1 MSQLAKINLN
11 IEVKDETFNRVVGEV
26 KTITFAPGTLLPKRE
41 KVTLTLS
48 AFTALSPPSG
58 AKAILILLPTTIIN
72 LTLKSITGDGGTT
85 IVPATNPSGVPLL
98 LPLGSSPNIGIL
110 NNHSS
115 NQVVDIIW
123 L

>member
-1 MSQLAKINLN
+1 MASLAKLTVNL
-11 IEVKDETFNRVVGEV
+11 EVRDETFNRTIGEIE
-26 KTITFAPGTLLPKRE
+26 TATFAPASLLPKRE

-58 AKAILILLPTTIIN
+58 AKALMILLPTTVIN

-85 IVPATNPSGVPLL
+85 IVPATNTSGVPLL

-110 NNHSS
+110 NNHTS
-115 NQVVDIIW
+115 NQIVDIVW